1 MSQKKIPELFKRIPG
16 KILFEQ
22 AREDFN
28 VTRRAPLVTTTKC
41 GKCTVLCRRHPVGAK
56 PSVYNQEA

>member
-1 MSQKKIPELFKRIPG
+1 MSKKKIPELFKRIPG

-28 VTRRAPLVTTTKC
+28 ATHQAPLVTTTEMWQMHC
-41 GKCTVLCRRHPVGAK
+41 FVPQASGWGKAFCI
-56 PSVYNQEA
+56 